1 MAELPS
7 PQSQGAEM
15 GLNGSHVLLLEFCLL
30 SHFAGHWVR
39 GQTLVGAS
47 WLRLLLEGK
56 QPQARKGGRQWL
68 VFLGLD

>member
-15 GLNGSHVLLLEFCLL
+15 GLNGSHVLLLLCLL

-39 GQTLVGAS
+39 GQTWWELHG
-47 WLRLLLEGK
+47 
-56 QPQARKGGRQWL
+56 
-68 VFLGLD
+68 